1 MLDKGGGSNDHNVV
15 RITSEDRM
23 LVCGLDRAAAPL
35 HCLPEHHQHSPG
47 RWQSAG
53 WLPLTASA
61 GPAAGDSFSTAFFT
75 GKLNYLLFDVVGQK
89 VPVLKNRAGHATMF
103 SLRNNV
109 KRLSRQATTRQTL
122 ASGSRENVST
132 TMRWRQLYFSD
143 NNSRQ

>member
-1 MLDKGGGSNDHNVV
+1 MDKGGGSNDHNVV

-75 GKLNYLLFDVVGQK
+75 GKLNYLLFDVVAQN
-89 VPVLKNRAGHATMF
+89 VLKNRATQETIF
-103 SLRNNV
+103 RF
-109 KRLSRQATTRQTL
+109 
-122 ASGSRENVST
+122 VST
-132 TMRWRQLYFSD
+132 
-143 NNSRQ
+143 